1 MAQKAQQFLMAI
13 KSPPIPGLEIDP
25 EYRPPRE
32 VGGDF
37 FQIVHHPTDGSVLIV
52 AGNVASKSLKAAMLV
67 ALLVGA
73 VRTATDT
80 SRDPEFV
87 LGVLKKRLMRRGD
100 A

>member
-1 MAQKAQQFLMAI
+1 
-13 KSPPIPGLEIDP
+13 
-25 EYRPPRE
+25 
-32 VGGDF
+32 
-37 FQIVHHPTDGSVLIV
+37 
-52 AGNVASKSLKAAMLV
+52 MLV